1 MTCAAVKNND
11 RKGFCRKT
19 SRNNLRKKTV
29 DESAFLLMIFVLC
42 VSIIVNKLKILVD
55 NNMKFTIERASLLK
69 TLSHMQSIVE
79 KRNTIPV
86 LSNVRIE
93 ALESEISFKATD
105 MDTEITEIAEATVS
119 ETGATTAPAH
129 MLYDIVRKLSD
140 GSDVEITFPDEK
152 GQLTIASGRS
162 KFSLSTIGVEDFPV
176 ISGDALPISFMM
188 EKEELKD
195 VIDRTKFAVSTEE
208 TRYYLNG
215 VYMHAKK
222 EGEAKVLR
230 VVATDGHRLACVES
244 PLPQGAENLAGVI
257 IPRKTVTEV
266 RKLLDD
272 NGADNITV
280 SMSENKVRFAFNDVT
295 LTSKLI
301 DGTYPDYERV
311 IPTDNDK
318 NLELGVKDL
327 ASAVDR
333 VSVVA
338 ERTRAIKMITG
349 SSKVTIATSSP
360 DLGSASE
367 EVEAK
372 YEGDSIEIGY
382 NFRYLLDILNEIK
395 GDSVRVSFTD
405 GTSPSVIHD
414 TSDSSAIYVLMPM
427 RV

>member
-1 MTCAAVKNND
+1 
-11 RKGFCRKT
+11 
-19 SRNNLRKKTV
+19 
-29 DESAFLLMIFVLC
+29 
-42 VSIIVNKLKILVD
+42 
-55 NNMKFTIERASLLK
+55 MKFVIERATLLK
-69 TLSHMQSIVE
+69 TLSHVQSIVE

-93 ALESEISFKATD
+93 ALGDGISFKATD
-105 MDTEITEIAEATVS
+105 MDTEITEIVDAKIK

-129 MLYDIVRKLSD
+129 MLYDIVRKLAD
-140 GSDVEITFPDEK
+140 GSEVELTFPDEK

-162 KFSLSTIGVEDFPV
+162 KFSLSCIGVEDFPV
-176 ISGDALPISFMM
+176 ISGDKLPVNFEIL
-188 EKEELKD
+188 KDDLKD

-215 VYMHAKK
+215 VYMHAKN
-222 EGEAKVLR
+222 EGATKVLR

-244 PLPQGAENLAGVI
+244 PLPKGAEKISGVI
-257 IPRKTVTEV
+257 IPRKTVGEI

-272 NGADNITV
+272 ASSEKVMVALSDNKIKFT
-280 SMSENKVRFAFNDVT
+280 MEDVT

-318 NLELGVKDL
+318 KLELNVKEL
-327 ASAVDR
+327 STAVDR

-338 ERTRAIKMITG
+338 ERTRAIKMLTG
-349 SSKVTIATSSP
+349 KNKVTITTSSP
-360 DLGSASE
+360 DLGSAVE
-367 EVEAK
+367 ELEAK
-372 YEGDSIEIGY
+372 YTGAALEIGY

-395 GDSVRVSFTD
+395 GDAVEVSFSD
-405 GTSPSVIHD
+405 GSSPSVVHD
-414 TSDSSAIYVLMPM
+414 KSDASAIYVLMPM